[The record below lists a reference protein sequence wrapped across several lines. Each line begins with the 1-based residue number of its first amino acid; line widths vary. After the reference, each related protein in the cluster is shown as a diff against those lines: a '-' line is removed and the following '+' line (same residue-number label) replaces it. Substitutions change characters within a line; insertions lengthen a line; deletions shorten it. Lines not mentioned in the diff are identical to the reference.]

1 MMNLFHARRPDLNQT
16 FISVSVLIRIS
27 FSYLLNLA
35 ICITFVLRGKCH
47 FSLVL
52 SALLIIKPN
61 LKHNGMFLYPE
72 ISDVHPN
79 DFLKLGLF
87 LINSHNDS
95 IHL

>member
-1 MMNLFHARRPDLNQT
+1 MMKLFHARRPDLNQT

-72 ISDVHPN
+72 ISDVHP
-79 DFLKLGLF
+79 
-87 LINSHNDS
+87 
-95 IHL
+95 